1 MYDANVLGTERVLR
15 AALAEKAGKVVYIST
30 VAAFGNT
37 RGQVVDEAYEH
48 PAAEFTSYYEETKY
62 RAHQVAKRMAREE
75 GLPLVIVQPGGVY
88 GPEDHSE
95 LGNTMNQ
102 FLKGRLPVLAVS
114 RPRPQPGARRG
125 RGRTGSSW
133 PSTRAPS
140 ASPTS
145 SAARSRRCGG

>member
-1 MYDANVLGTERVLR
+1 MCDANMRRHR
-15 AALAEKAGKVVYIST
+15 AGASARRWTAKTRKVVYIST

-37 RGQVVDEAYEH
+37 RGQVVDEGYQH

-62 RAHQVAKRMAREE
+62 RAHQVAKRLIAEE

-95 LGNTMNQ
+95 LGNAMNQ
-102 FLKGRLPVLAVS
+102 FLEGRMPVLAFPDLGLNMVHVEDVAEAS
-114 RPRPQPGARRG
+114 CWR
-125 RGRTGSSW
+125 
-133 PSTRAPS
+133 STRARS

-145 SAARSRRCGG
+145 SAARSRRCAA